1 MLIYN
6 TLSGKKE
13 EFQKPAGR
21 PVKIFV
27 CGPTVYDFP
36 HIGNGRT
43 FVAFDAFVK
52 YLRSKN
58 WEVYYLQNITDVDD
72 KIIKRARE
80 EGVPWKDVA
89 RKFERIYHENEKKL
103 GIDSVTRY
111 ERATDHIKEI
121 VTQTAALLDKGIA
134 YVVADDGIYF
144 DVSKFPDYGK
154 LSKRTYLDAEDSVS
168 RIDDSVNKR
177 HRGDFVLWKF
187 SKPGEPVWKTA
198 LGAGRPGWHIEDTA
212 ISGKYLGEQYDI
224 HGGAV
229 DLKFPHHEAEIA
241 QAEAA
246 SGKKPFVKI
255 WMHAGH
261 LLIDEKKMS
270 KSLGNFVT
278 LEDLLN
284 VHSGNAFRFMILSH
298 HYRSPMNYTDETMRS
313 AEAGLQSIGTFIA
326 QLDFIADR
334 TKNKARSPDVKDTA
348 ARLKERTESALEDD
362 FNTPEMIG
370 TIFGLTNSLKD
381 SVWDLGADD
390 AKTLKNAILAPF
402 ASVGLEFAGVKI
414 PLKIKRMAR
423 KRELFRRNKQFV
435 QSDDLRNKIKDVGY
449 SIDDTP
455 LGPFV
460 YKNF

>member
-1 MLIYN
+1 MFLYN

-21 PVKIFV
+21 PVRIFV
-27 CGPTVYDFP
+27 CGPTVYDSP

-72 KIIKRARE
+72 KIITRARE
-80 EGVPWKDVA
+80 EGVSWKSVA
-89 RKFERIYHENEKKL
+89 RKFERIYHENEKQL

-121 VTQTAALLDKGIA
+121 VAQTAALLEKGIA
-134 YVVADDGIYF
+134 YIIADDGIYF

-224 HGGAV
+224 HGGAI

-261 LLIDEKKMS
+261 LLVDEKKMS

-284 VHSGNAFRFMILSH
+284 AHSGNAFRFMILSH
-298 HYRSPMNYTDETMRS
+298 HYRSPMNYTDETMQS

-326 QLDFIADR
+326 KLDFVADK
-334 TKNKARSPDVKDTA
+334 TKHQTPSPDIGDA
-348 ARLKERTESALEDD
+348 AASLKERAGSALDDD
-362 FNTPEMIG
+362 FNTPEMFG
-370 TIFGLTNSLKD
+370 TIFESMNSLED
-381 SVWDLGADD
+381 SIWNLSADD
-390 AKTLKNAILAPF
+390 AKALKNAILTPL
-402 ASVGLEFAGVKI
+402 ASVGIGFPRVKI
-414 PLKIKRMAR
+414 PLKIRHMAR
-423 KRELFRRNKQFV
+423 KRELFRQNKQFV

-455 LGPFV
+455 LGPFI
-460 YKNF
+460 YRN